1 MRPYGWSA
9 RLAFCAIVV
18 GLAVWGQHSS
28 VVRRVIAYGTG
39 MLVMLYVCSLASVLL
54 FGWIPAKGYLAI
66 GLSFLGGAIIG
77 LVAGV
82 AVGRFAVDN
91 ATVYWLLVL
100 MVAGVIT
107 WLPSLM

>member
-1 MRPYGWSA
+1 MGA
-9 RLAFCAIVV
+9 AI
-18 GLAVWGQHSS
+18 WGRHSS
-28 VVRRVIAYGTG
+28 VMRHLIAYGTG

-77 LVAGV
+77 LIAGV

-100 MVAGVIT
+100 VVAGVIT